1 METKYDK
8 MEEEKQ
14 KSILEYISLC
24 NKEES
29 QSKIKPEKKEKPKI
43 SLIIPNYNGENKFQ

>member
-29 QSKIKPEKKEKPKI
+29 Q
-43 SLIIPNYNGENKFQ
+43 

>member
-29 QSKIKPEKKEKPKI
+29 QSKIKLKSNQIKIKK
-43 SLIIPNYNGENKFQ
+43 